1 MLTKDNQKFMDR
13 PSAPPIF
20 NVSTSSFTFKNII
33 FAKKNRAMK
42 IKIRH
47 NTQMRL
53 ISGLMLL
60 VLIPGLVYLVLWPLL
75 GAVWA
80 AAVPVA
86 WIMLMVYGFFFGWRH
101 LVVRTT
107 TCESALLPQA
117 FDGYKVLQLSD
128 IHIGT
133 YLRNRGFIDKLV
145 KVVNSQHADL
155 VVFTGD
161 LVNVSAEELIPF
173 QGSLKRIEA
182 PDGIFS
188 VMGNH
193 DYCEYGADKSN
204 HNIARNQNVLK
215 YLEEKMGWRLLLN
228 EHAIISREGGES
240 IAVVGV
246 ENISRPPFP
255 DHGDLKKA
263 MQGLPRGMFKMLLS
277 HDPSHW
283 RREVLHNTD
292 IALTLSGHT
301 HAGQMRFGRFSP
313 ARWAYN
319 EWGGKYVEGASMLY
333 VSLGIGG
340 TVPFRF
346 GAWPEVNVIKLKS
359 LSPLTASPVG
369 EGE

>member
-1 MLTKDNQKFMDR
+1 
-13 PSAPPIF
+13 
-20 NVSTSSFTFKNII
+20 
-33 FAKKNRAMK
+33 MK

-47 NTQMRL
+47 NSLMRL
-53 ISGLMLL
+53 IFGILLL
-60 VLIPGLVYLVLWPLL
+60 VVIPGIAFVALWPLV
-75 GAVWA
+75 GWQWA
-80 AAVPVA
+80 LVLPAAWVA
-86 WIMLMVYGFFFGWRH
+86 LMVYGFFFGWRH
-101 LVVRTT
+101 LVVRTA
-107 TCESALLPQA
+107 TCESALLPEA

-133 YLRNRGFIDKLV
+133 FLRNRGFIDKLV
-145 KVVNSQHADL
+145 NVVNAQQADL
-155 VVFTGD
+155 IVFTGD
-161 LVNVSAEELIPF
+161 LVNVSAEEVIPF
-173 QGSLKRIEA
+173 QGSLKHIHAR
-182 PDGIFS
+182 DGIYS

-204 HNIARNQNVLK
+204 RNIARNQNVLR

-228 EHAIISREGGES
+228 EHVVIDRGPGAG

-255 DHGDLKKA
+255 DHGDLPKA
-263 MQGLPRGMFKMLLS
+263 MDCLPHGMFKILLS

-283 RREVLHNTD
+283 RRQVLHQTD

-313 ARWAYN
+313 AKWAYN
-319 EWGGKYVEGASMLY
+319 EWGGKYVEGGSMLY

-346 GAWPEVNVIKLKS
+346 GAWPEVNVIRLKKKKL
-359 LSPLTASPVG
+359 
-369 EGE
+369 

>member
-1 MLTKDNQKFMDR
+1 
-13 PSAPPIF
+13 
-20 NVSTSSFTFKNII
+20 
-33 FAKKNRAMK
+33 MK

-47 NTQMRL
+47 NSLMRL
-53 ISGLMLL
+53 IFGILLL
-60 VLIPGLVYLVLWPLL
+60 VVIPGIGFVALWPLV
-75 GAVWA
+75 GWQWA
-80 AAVPVA
+80 LVLPVA
-86 WIMLMVYGFFFGWRH
+86 WVALMVYGFFFGWRY

-107 TCESALLPQA
+107 TCESALLPEA

-133 YLRNRGFIDKLV
+133 FLRNRGFIDKLV
-145 KVVNSQHADL
+145 SVVNAQQADL
-155 VVFTGD
+155 IVFTGD
-161 LVNVSAEELIPF
+161 LVNVSAEEVIPF
-173 QGSLKRIEA
+173 QGSLKHIRA
-182 PDGIFS
+182 HDGIYS

-193 DYCEYGADKSN
+193 DYCEYGEDKSN
-204 HNIARNQNVLK
+204 RNIARNQNVLR

-228 EHAIISREGGES
+228 EHAVITRGPGAG

-255 DHGDLKKA
+255 DHGDLPKA
-263 MQGLPRGMFKMLLS
+263 MDGLPDGMFKILLS

-283 RREVLHNTD
+283 RRQVLHQTD

-313 ARWAYN
+313 AKWAYN
-319 EWGGKYVEGASMLY
+319 EWGGKYVEGGSMLY

-346 GAWPEVNVIKLKS
+346 GAWPEVNVIRLKKKK
-359 LSPLTASPVG
+359 G
-369 EGE
+369 

>member
-1 MLTKDNQKFMDR
+1 
-13 PSAPPIF
+13 
-20 NVSTSSFTFKNII
+20 
-33 FAKKNRAMK
+33 MK

-47 NTQMRL
+47 NSLMRL
-53 ISGLMLL
+53 IFGILLL
-60 VLIPGLVYLVLWPLL
+60 VVIPGIAFVALWPLV
-75 GAVWA
+75 GWQWA
-80 AAVPVA
+80 LVLPAAWVA
-86 WIMLMVYGFFFGWRH
+86 LMVYGFFFGWRH
-101 LVVRTT
+101 LVVRTA
-107 TCESALLPQA
+107 TCESALLPEA

-133 YLRNRGFIDKLV
+133 FLRNRGFIDKLV
-145 KVVNSQHADL
+145 NVVNAQQADL
-155 VVFTGD
+155 IVFTGD
-161 LVNVSAEELIPF
+161 LVNVSAEEVIPF
-173 QGSLKRIEA
+173 QGSLKHIHAR
-182 PDGIFS
+182 DGIYS

-204 HNIARNQNVLK
+204 RNIARNQNVLR

-228 EHAIISREGGES
+228 EHVVIDRGPGAG

-255 DHGDLKKA
+255 DHGDLPKA
-263 MQGLPRGMFKMLLS
+263 MDGLPHGMFKILLS

-283 RREVLHNTD
+283 RRQVLHQTD

-313 ARWAYN
+313 AKWAYN
-319 EWGGKYVEGASMLY
+319 EWGGKYVEGGSMLY

-346 GAWPEVNVIKLKS
+346 GAWPEVNVIRLKKKKL
-359 LSPLTASPVG
+359 
-369 EGE
+369 

>member
-1 MLTKDNQKFMDR
+1 
-13 PSAPPIF
+13 
-20 NVSTSSFTFKNII
+20 
-33 FAKKNRAMK
+33 MK

-47 NTQMRL
+47 NSLMRL
-53 ISGLMLL
+53 IFGILLL
-60 VLIPGLVYLVLWPLL
+60 VVIPGIAFVALWPLV
-75 GAVWA
+75 GWQWA
-80 AAVPVA
+80 LVLPAAWVA
-86 WIMLMVYGFFFGWRH
+86 LMVYGFFFGWRH
-101 LVVRTT
+101 LVVRTA
-107 TCESALLPQA
+107 TCESALLPEA

-133 YLRNRGFIDKLV
+133 FLRNRGFIDKLV
-145 KVVNSQHADL
+145 NVVNAQQADL
-155 VVFTGD
+155 IVFMGD
-161 LVNVSAEELIPF
+161 LVNVSAEEVIPF
-173 QGSLKRIEA
+173 QGSLKHIHAR
-182 PDGIFS
+182 DGIYS

-204 HNIARNQNVLK
+204 RNIARNQNVLR

-228 EHAIISREGGES
+228 EHVVIDRGPGAG

-255 DHGDLKKA
+255 DHGDLPKA
-263 MQGLPRGMFKMLLS
+263 MDGLPHGMFKILLS

-283 RREVLHNTD
+283 RRQVLHQTD

-313 ARWAYN
+313 AKWAYN
-319 EWGGKYVEGASMLY
+319 EWGGKYVEGGSMLY

-346 GAWPEVNVIKLKS
+346 GAWPEVNVIRLKKKKL
-359 LSPLTASPVG
+359 
-369 EGE
+369 